1 MSTINDSPDAL
12 SLSGNLK
19 KFVVSSAAEITFA
32 LKQGETTIL
41 DEKYQPGAD
50 GLATIDVGAV
60 IDRLLSVEVPTSGT
74 ITEQGAGVGDF
85 TATIDG
91 ADYGFR
97 VVKGGV
103 AELAETAETAESWL
117 AGHFLSWQPQEKLVL
132 QTQPEWLG
140 IYPTSAGSIV
150 VVLYFADGTSTDYTL
165 ATLAAGAL
173 YTIDVSWAA
182 VNDGTQAIAWDVW
195 FEVGGSRVTP
205 VQRYQLRNAGG

>member
-140 IYPTSAGSIV
+140 IYPTSA
-150 VVLYFADGTSTDYTL
+150 
-165 ATLAAGAL
+165 
-173 YTIDVSWAA
+173 
-182 VNDGTQAIAWDVW
+182 
-195 FEVGGSRVTP
+195 
-205 VQRYQLRNAGG
+205 